1 MLSALFLQDPIYS
14 EVGYTAFLV
23 YTLFEGTSGRL
34 PKTRRWIE
42 VINLLDDPA
51 LDPSSLA
58 AAVVSAADS
67 RLRQLASDESLGY
80 SFWLLT
86 RIAWAARGPDFV
98 EDLARLG
105 INVTPNTSS
114 LQLISQVTDRV
125 REELA
130 ESPSGGDFAE
140 LGSLALRTALTDT
153 VAQQGPSFFGSSLDD
168 LQNAFRAYSTQAQFG
183 RLAHRFF
190 GDFFARLLNSYVNRE
205 LSNHVGTS
213 PGLSNLNQSRQFL
226 EALDLHARQSSRIV
240 EDFAGGW
247 YSRHNWESQGAVNRD
262 ETQRFM
268 AYALRKLRSDLKQ
281 TVPVTRSRF

>member
-1 MLSALFLQDPIYS
+1 M
-14 EVGYTAFLV
+14 
-23 YTLFEGTSGRL
+23 GRL
-34 PKTRRWIE
+34 RLGRLLKTRRWTE
-42 VINLLDDPA
+42 VINLLDAPA

-58 AAVVSAADS
+58 GAVVFAAEG
-67 RLRQLASDESLGY
+67 RLRQLANDEGLGY

-98 EDLARLG
+98 ADLARLG
-105 INVTPNTSS
+105 INVNSNTSS
-114 LQLISQVTDRV
+114 LQLIAQVTDRV

-130 ESPSGGDFAE
+130 TSPSGGDFAE

-153 VAQQGPSFFGSSLDD
+153 VAQQGPSLFGSSLDD
-168 LQNAFRAYSTQAQFG
+168 LQNAFRTYSTQVQFG

-190 GDFFARLLNSYVNRE
+190 GDFFARLLHSYVDRE
-205 LSNHVGTS
+205 LSNHLGAS
-213 PGLSNLNQSRQFL
+213 AGLSNLNQSHEFL

-268 AYALRKLRSDLKQ
+268 AYALRKLRTELRQ
-281 TVPVTRSRF
+281 QMAAA